1 MGAQYKNKTK
11 SGCNI
16 SGVRGEQK
24 RIKQK
29 MVFLLAKNIERKRM
43 KNNT

>member
-11 SGCNI
+11 SGCDI

-29 MVFLLAKNIERKRM
+29 WFFFWLRTLKERG
-43 KNNT
+43 